1 MNGFWLY
8 LLLSGVLIPCLMI
21 VFGFVFVRKVPKNIN
36 IWYGYRTARSMK
48 NDDTWCFAHH
58 HLGRTWII
66 VGGILFVSSVL
77 PMIAVVG
84 KDDDTVSLVS
94 LLITAVQLV
103 VMIASIVPTELA
115 LKKIFDENGNR
126 K

>member
-8 LLLSGVLIPCLMI
+8 LLLSGLLIPCLMI
-21 VFGFVFVRKVPKNIN
+21 VFGIVFARKVPKNIN

-48 NDDTWCFAHH
+48 NEDTWQFAHR
-58 HLGRTWII
+58 HLGRSWR
-66 VGGILFVSSVL
+66 VAGGILLVVSVL

-84 KDDDTVSLVS
+84 RDDDTVGLMS

-103 VMIASIVPTELA
+103 VMIASIVPTERA
-115 LKKIFDENGNR
+115 LKKTFDDQGNR